1 MDIHSIESSI
11 EEAESSTENLL
22 HHRNEIESKENNLD
36 NALSSL
42 ENDLQISEIL
52 QKKHTAN
59 QQEHELIDKE
69 INTYKSKVE
78 FLESELSEM
87 YSEVGNDANVLKEL
101 EAIGENVK
109 DGFSIIDEKTK
120 TLDIYKDRIESLKDR
135 LGLNSNIE
143 FNSDIAENFIQ
154 NTIQQQAKKDLEKYI
169 NEHNY
174 GKEDFSTFSQ
184 DPVWRSLVK
193 RANPDYSL
201 PIITQEKAAQLLNE
215 YMYQHSYS
223 KKDFSTFSQDP
234 VWRDL
239 IENTYPEYVL
249 PPLKV
254 KDKDGKIYEV
264 HELSQIKKW
273 LPKINPDYYNPY
285 LPSYKINCGA
295 CAIAVENYFSG
306 NTNARASII
315 NIGTDKMM
323 ELATHKKC
331 VYMSPEKI
339 ADKLFEQ
346 GPGSHCIVG
355 INRSGNQAG
364 HWFNAYY
371 DGNKIS
377 ILDGQTGKI
386 LPWGYDYGNVTEYCA
401 LI

>member
-1 MDIHSIESSI
+1 MKKMKGLHNMDIHSIESSI

-215 YMYQHSYS
+215 YM
-223 KKDFSTFSQDP
+223 
-234 VWRDL
+234 
-239 IENTYPEYVL
+239 
-249 PPLKV
+249 
-254 KDKDGKIYEV
+254 
-264 HELSQIKKW
+264 
-273 LPKINPDYYNPY
+273 
-285 LPSYKINCGA
+285 
-295 CAIAVENYFSG
+295 
-306 NTNARASII
+306 
-315 NIGTDKMM
+315 
-323 ELATHKKC
+323 
-331 VYMSPEKI
+331 
-339 ADKLFEQ
+339 
-346 GPGSHCIVG
+346 
-355 INRSGNQAG
+355 
-364 HWFNAYY
+364 
-371 DGNKIS
+371 
-377 ILDGQTGKI
+377 
-386 LPWGYDYGNVTEYCA
+386 
-401 LI
+401 